1 MARTFIVRL
10 KSNDIRKRSIVG
22 MYAVPETG
30 GKYNGINTLF
40 TLVDEIVDPIL
51 CEYIE
56 IKKGGIEFHEN
67 VRMIWDYADI
77 PPEGY
82 YPIEHE
88 GDVEM
93 EEPLPEWENE
103 DFNGGRL
110 TEHLYGDMP
119 DKKWK
124 SF

>member
-10 KSNDIRKRSIVG
+10 KSDDVRKRSIVG

-40 TLVDEIVDPIL
+40 KLVDEIVDPPL
-51 CEYIE
+51 CEYME

-67 VRMIWDYADI
+67 QQVIWDFNDV
-77 PPEGY
+77 PPSGL
-82 YPIEHE
+82 
-88 GDVEM
+88 D
-93 EEPLPEWENE
+93 EEEELLPEWETQ
-103 DFNGGRL
+103 DFNKGRL